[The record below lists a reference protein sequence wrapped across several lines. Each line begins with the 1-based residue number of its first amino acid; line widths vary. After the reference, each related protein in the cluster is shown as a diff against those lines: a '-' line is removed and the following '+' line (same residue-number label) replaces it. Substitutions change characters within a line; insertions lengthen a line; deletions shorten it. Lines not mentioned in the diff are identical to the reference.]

1 MLSSNCPK
9 RTFLLFSLALLSY
22 FIRSFSSTFDSLNIS
37 ISVSRILTCLTL
49 GSKIV
54 LTLNRTSSVH
64 ARCLCCS
71 RCRFNPWNTNC
82 MLDTNI
88 LLNSSRFYQ
97 RDLFFFYHF
106 HPSIFLWFDFIFFF
120 LFILHPRSSFM
131 LCVIARQHCINDVPL
146 ADYIFHFTISVRYFS
161 MRFSLFVHFNSY
173 VWHHSADM
181 SRSHRDE
188 FS

>member
-97 RDLFFFYHF
+97 RDLFFFIIFTPPYF
-106 HPSIFLWFDFIFFF
+106 SDSI
-120 LFILHPRSSFM
+120 SSF
-131 LCVIARQHCINDVPL
+131 
-146 ADYIFHFTISVRYFS
+146 S
-161 MRFSLFVHFNSY
+161 FSLFSIHDLLLCCASSLDSIVSMT
-173 VWHHSADM
+173 SL
-181 SRSHRDE
+181 
-188 FS
+188 